1 MQRTNATEIQFV
13 NAFKTPHC
21 VIANATR
28 FTIDVATHVANL
40 NTQRKEKTDSPITGS
55 ANLRDQPSVFGHSEF
70 WDAKV
75 TKSPMLHSTWR
86 LTSSGSLTF
95 FFCILH
101 KILGEM
107 KYVMF
112 LKTTKSE
119 LTLTDVT
126 ELDCSQDYSQSPIFP
141 SDHSLSP
148 LFFSSPFP
156 HRYNPRSPPRPP
168 PPPTAPIK
176 PITNW
181 LPVMVSARSRR
192 SHGKI
197 EDCERSIPE

>member
-1 MQRTNATEIQFV
+1 M
-13 NAFKTPHC
+13 
-21 VIANATR
+21 R

-112 LKTTKSE
+112 LKTTRSE

-141 SDHSLSP
+141 SDRSLSP

-168 PPPTAPIK
+168 TAPMK